1 MKYKIYRR
9 KKKLKGKVTYQKRDP
24 YVFNPSYH
32 KREDVIDVSKLSIY
46 NKDMTNNILSAK
58 YIRRYKNILKMIYL
72 LFRDEFPSDDG
83 YPVVLG
89 EIEKLRCLILDKY
102 HKYLSQ
108 ENEKLFL
115 DELSY
120 IENEV
125 RNRLLEEVFMR
136 HSFTDQNDFIR

>member
-9 KKKLKGKVTYQKRDP
+9 KKKLKGKVTYQKREP

-32 KREDVIDVSKLSIY
+32 KRKDVIDVSKLSIY

-108 ENEKLFL
+108 KNEKLFL

-136 HSFTDQNDFIR
+136 HSFTDQNNFIR